1 MEKHDKTNRSWYD
14 LKVHLVW
21 ITRYGKPELWGEE
34 AIRVRELIRKTCKEC
49 EVHIL
54 SGKVKKDHVC
64 LLLSYPPQLN
74 VSKLVHKLK
83 TVTSHKKVGDQ
94 SLGDKPLWAH
104 GYLAVSAGD
113 NVTDN
118 AIVEYLKNQA
128 DEEKYKKSSLLHI
141 RAYKLVP

>member
-1 MEKHDKTNRSWYD
+1 MKKYRKSSHSSYD
-14 LKVHLVW
+14 LKVQLVW
-21 ITRYGKPELWGEE
+21 ATHYGRPTLSSQE
-34 AIRVRELIRKTCKEC
+34 ALRIRELIRKACEEC

-94 SLGDKPLWAH
+94 PLWAH
-104 GYLAVSAGD
+104 GYLAVSAGNTITD
-113 NVTDN
+113 NV
-118 AIVEYLKNQA
+118 IVEYLKNQA